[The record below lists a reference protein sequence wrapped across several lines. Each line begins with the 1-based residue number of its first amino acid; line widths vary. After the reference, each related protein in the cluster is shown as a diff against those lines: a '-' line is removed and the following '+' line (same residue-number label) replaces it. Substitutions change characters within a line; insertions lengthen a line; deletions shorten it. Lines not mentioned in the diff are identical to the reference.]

1 VAEIRSSRWRGLEG
15 VDEVELMVPCELHV
29 ILGKLL
35 VSTERTESVPMGL
48 STRARCQWRTVV
60 RRGGD
65 LTTGTGKN
73 GLGQCAIL
81 MSFLE
86 RKEWSG
92 DSPEVVNFDW
102 RVAVVLF
109 TTDGEKLKCGQ
120 LTAIPVMRLGAGAP
134 GS

>member
-1 VAEIRSSRWRGLEG
+1 
-15 VDEVELMVPCELHV
+15 
-29 ILGKLL
+29 
-35 VSTERTESVPMGL
+35 
-48 STRARCQWRTVV
+48 
-60 RRGGD
+60 
-65 LTTGTGKN
+65 
-73 GLGQCAIL
+73 

-92 DSPEVVNFDW
+92 DSPEVVNFDR

-120 LTAIPVMRLGAGAP
+120 LTAIPVTRLGVGAP